1 MSELQSYYDA
11 FSTGYW
17 ATPDASECECGGGG
31 WALSDVDTWHKCPCH
46 FWGQP
51 HPEEQCEDETAFE
64 RAAMKK
70 FGQLLSE
77 LLYGPAVRTF
87 ASTVVVPMHRTPTVP
102 VDTQTSLDA
111 IFDGDDL
118 PF

>member
-11 FSTGYW
+11 FRTAYW
-17 ATPDASECECGGGG
+17 ATPDPSECECGGCG

-46 FWGQP
+46 NWGQP
-51 HPEEQCEDETAFE
+51 HPEDEDETAYE

-77 LLYGPAVRTF
+77 LLYGPTVRTI
-87 ASTVVVPMHRTPTVP
+87 ASTVVVPIHKTPTVP